1 MLLKWIS
8 SNYFRLIGSL
18 VVIGVVLFIFGL
30 LLGGFNL
37 DMFNYPGDINMRP
50 WYWFLAF
57 KGI

>member
-18 VVIGVVLFIFGL
+18 IVIGVVLFIFGL

-37 DMFNYPGDINMRP
+37 NIRHHAM
-50 WYWFLAF
+50 LAAALRHLRQQR
-57 KGI
+57 